1 MSNSTLKIF
10 IRVVTRR
17 INSGETLDEILES
30 FTKLTDEEK
39 EAIRNAINE
48 CDINGKTNS
57 KWN

>member
-48 CDINGKTNS
+48 GDINGKTN
-57 KWN
+57 